1 MDGIEPLRLLGVV
14 AQLGAKVLHVAVD
27 GALIA
32 LKVVAENLLNQLH
45 TVVDTTGM
53 TSKRGEQLKLGS
65 GQVHFLVLDQNLVA
79 RDIDDQIAEVEY
91 LDGGLVGLM
100 GTAEQSANARNK
112 LARRERLDQIVVG
125 SELEADNTVFDLAL
139 GGKHD
144 NRHIRGVAN
153 GAANAL
159 TGNLREH
166 EVEHDQVELMLLEL
180 LDSRLAVAHAHNP
193 IALALE
199 IGSDSVTDCLLILD
213 QQNLFCI

>member
-1 MDGIEPLRLLGVV
+1 MISLFLVRLIGLGRGLEAIANTVDGIEPLRLLGVV

-91 LDGGLVGLM
+91 LDGGLVG
-100 GTAEQSANARNK
+100 GTE
-112 LARRERLDQIVVG
+112 RERAQQ
-125 SELEADNTVFDLAL
+125 A
-139 GGKHD
+139 
-144 NRHIRGVAN
+144 R
-153 GAANAL
+153 AARTA
-159 TGNLREH
+159 
-166 EVEHDQVELMLLEL
+166 
-180 LDSRLAVAHAHNP
+180 
-193 IALALE
+193 
-199 IGSDSVTDCLLILD
+199 
-213 QQNLFCI
+213 